1 MRGKIKIKL
10 LIKYLVDGFHTPFF
24 DVSHIL
30 QKGVLV
36 IDVHERLPK
45 IRFLVWYIFWKLS
58 LISLVK
64 TSKCSPLEV
73 LKPFYDCVNTN
84 SVKSLLIVLQNSDDV
99 FFLQISNGWCLS
111 NFNVWHFSYFDCWFF
126 HFRKDISANYL
137 IRGRQKIFHR
147 SLFLRELIFEGHW
160 GGWLTTDPE
169 SLLSLCSI
177 TVERNYLC
185 RGHQNLLENAHR
197 RVFFAYLSFHF
208 NTKIFWVEMV
218 KVFEN
223 IHRSQMTMLRPEGR
237 LTYN

>member
-1 MRGKIKIKL
+1 M
-10 LIKYLVDGFHTPFF
+10 
-24 DVSHIL
+24 
-30 QKGVLV
+30 
-36 IDVHERLPK
+36 
-45 IRFLVWYIFWKLS
+45 
-58 LISLVK
+58 
-64 TSKCSPLEV
+64 
-73 LKPFYDCVNTN
+73 
-84 SVKSLLIVLQNSDDV
+84 LQNSEDISV
-99 FFLQISNGWCLS
+99 FFRFQICRWFLL

-147 SLFLRELIFEGHW
+147 SLFLRELISEGHW
-160 GGWLTTDPE
+160 GGWLKTDPE

-177 TVERNYLC
+177 NVERNYLC